1 MAELSFRY
9 AEEKDSELI
18 LYFIKEIAKYENMLD
33 EVDATVDLIKKG
45 VFETKIAEV
54 LFIQEDNKEVG
65 FALFFHNFS
74 TFTGKPGLY
83 LEDIFIKEEYRH
95 KGYGKATLKKLAK
108 IAIDRDCARFEWVC
122 LDWNEP
128 SIQFYTSLGAKPMD
142 EWTIYRLSGEALK
155 KLAED

>member
-9 AEEKDSELI
+9 AEEEDSELI

-33 EVDATVDLIKKG
+33 EVDANVELIKKG
-45 VFETKIAEV
+45 VFENKIAEV
-54 LFIQEDNKEVG
+54 LFIQEDDEEVG

-74 TFTGKPGLY
+74 TFTGKAGLY

-108 IAIDRDCARFEWVC
+108 IAIERDCGRFEWVC

>member
-9 AEEKDSELI
+9 AKEEDSELI

-33 EVDATVDLIKKG
+33 EVDATVELIKKN
-45 VFETKIAEV
+45 VFENKIAEV

-74 TFTGKPGLY
+74 TFTGKAGLY

-108 IAIDRDCARFEWVC
+108 IAIERDCGRFEWVC

-128 SIQFYTSLGAKPMD
+128 SIQFYTSLGANAMD

>member
-45 VFETKIAEV
+45 VFETKTAEV

-108 IAIDRDCARFEWVC
+108 IAIERDCARFEWVC

-128 SIQFYTSLGAKPMD
+128 SIQFYTSLGAKAMN